1 MKAYN
6 APAEKVWKVEDL
18 IKKRENE
25 KRMKSINFGISGRKL
40 VEWVNLNCIS
50 LNEFIYIFYELPNG
64 LI

>member
-1 MKAYN
+1 MKADN

-25 KRMKSINFGISGRKL
+25 KRMRNINFDISGRKL

-50 LNEFIYIFYELPNG
+50 LNEFIYIFY
-64 LI
+64 